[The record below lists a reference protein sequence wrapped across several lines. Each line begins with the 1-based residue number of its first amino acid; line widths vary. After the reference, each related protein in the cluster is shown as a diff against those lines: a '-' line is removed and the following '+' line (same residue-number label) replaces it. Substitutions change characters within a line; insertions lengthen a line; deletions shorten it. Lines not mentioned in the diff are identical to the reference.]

1 MHFLKT
7 GKNPFPCSS
16 KRVSTLIISFGF
28 LLFSGQP
35 TLGGQLIDATQ
46 TQVRL
51 NDHPQ
56 RIVTL
61 APSLGELVTDLLGKD
76 LGRLVGVSEYTDYP
90 TALRKLPSIGPY
102 HHFNLEKV
110 LALKPDLV
118 LATLDGNSK
127 EQVNHLRELKVPV
140 VVVETGNFTEIAGS
154 MKLVAKALGVPNL
167 GAEMASQ
174 LTLGIQRVKLNSK
187 NHSPLK
193 VLLQIGEDPM
203 VLVGGN
209 SFLHSALET
218 IGAINVYRDAK
229 IPYPRP
235 SLEDVLKRDPDVIV
249 IIALGGELKQFDSM
263 AKKWGQFRSLK
274 AVKDGRVH
282 VLRSDSLLR
291 PTLRILEGLARLERT
306 VYGKN

>member
-7 GKNPFPCSS
+7 GKNPFERC
-16 KRVSTLIISFGF
+16 KKNGLILYASLG
-28 LLFSGQP
+28 LLFSSQA
-35 TLGGQLIDATQ
+35 TLGNQIIDATR
-46 TQVRL
+46 TEVRL
-51 NDHPQ
+51 VENP
-56 RIVTL
+56 RRVVTL
-61 APSLGELVTDLLGKD
+61 APSLGELVADLLGKD
-76 LGRLVGVSEYTDYP
+76 LVRLIGVSEYTDYP
-90 TALRKLPSIGPY
+90 LTLKKLPSVGPY

-154 MKLVAKALGVPNL
+154 IKLVANALGVPKL
-167 GAEMASQ
+167 GAEMADR
-174 LTLGIQRVKLNSK
+174 LTKGIQRRKQSAQS
-187 NHSPLK
+187 HPPLK

-209 SFLHSALET
+209 SFLQSALET
-218 IGAINVYRDAK
+218 IGAVNVYRDAK

-235 SLEDVLKRDPDVIV
+235 SLEDVLKKDPDIIVIV
-249 IIALGGELKQFDSM
+249 AMGDDLKQFDSM
-263 AKKWGQFRSLK
+263 ARKWRQFHGLK
-274 AVKDGRVH
+274 AVKNGRVH
-282 VLRSDSLLR
+282 VLRSDALLR
-291 PTLRILEGLARLERT
+291 PTLRILEGLALLEDT